1 MMARNTSADVFE
13 GKTFGEALIAGMEE
27 VVAFERGELHLR
39 TRTVEIPD
47 PTMRVL
53 APPDYDG
60 DRIRAVRDKLALSPK
75 DFAAALNVSPQT
87 IRAWER
93 GARRPEGPTLRLLE
107 IAEEHPEALLATIAP
122 SAHASEKV
130 GQSERR
136 AG

>member
-1 MMARNTSADVFE
+1 MMAKGVRDDEFDFE
-13 GKTFGEALIAGMEE
+13 RSLLTAMEE
-27 VVAFERGELHLR
+27 VLAFERGELELR
-39 TRTVEIPD
+39 TRTVGLPD
-47 PTMRVL
+47 SQVQVP
-53 APPDYDG
+53 APPEYDG
-60 DRIRAVRDKLALSPK
+60 ARIRAVRDKLALSPQN
-75 DFAAALNVSPQT
+75 FAAALNVSPQT

-122 SAHASEKV
+122 SAHASQKA